1 MVKTICPFAGDRAR
15 RAERPVLTQGR
26 ALVAFWPSFRLGA
39 FMPSALRVL
48 QPTRQG
54 ARSLL
59 RS

>member
-1 MVKTICPFAGDRAR
+1 MVKTFCPFASDRAR
-15 RAERPVLTQGR
+15 RAKRPVLTQGR
-26 ALVAFWPSFRLGA
+26 ALVAFGRVSAGR

-48 QPTRQG
+48 RPTRQG